1 MTLHV
6 ITQVIARLPSNLIY
20 KITRSYEFIWLLFW
34 GASHD
39 ERVFRFSVDFSCK
52 YSHSFRLSFSE
63 ANGNNLQ
70 EEFEDTKETVNR
82 GKAENT
88 IAKKKKDKKRST
100 KYYT

>member
-39 ERVFRFSVDFSCK
+39 
-52 YSHSFRLSFSE
+52 
-63 ANGNNLQ
+63 ANGFLD
-70 EEFEDTKETVNR
+70 FPWTFLVSTVIPSDCLSV
-82 GKAENT
+82 KQME
-88 IAKKKKDKKRST
+88 IIDKKSLKISKRP
-100 KYYT
+100 